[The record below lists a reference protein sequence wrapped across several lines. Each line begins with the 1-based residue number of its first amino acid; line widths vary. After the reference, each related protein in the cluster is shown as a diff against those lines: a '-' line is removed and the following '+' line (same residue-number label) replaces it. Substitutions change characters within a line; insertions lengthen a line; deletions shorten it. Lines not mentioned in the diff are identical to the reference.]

1 MPLYLQR
8 KLTRFLNWI
17 LYYSD
22 DINNVMTLYNDIR
35 EIKCR
40 LKKMEEAEAKRTAQ
54 VWEKDKRIYG
64 DHA

>member
-1 MPLYLQR
+1 MKLCFER

-22 DINNVMTLYNDIR
+22 DVKNTMALYNDIR
-35 EIKCR
+35 EIKAR
-40 LKKMEEAEAKRTAQ
+40 LKKLEEAEISCK
-54 VWEKDKRIYG
+54 VSEKDKRIYG